1 MSTETLWGLF
11 MIVGLGTFLI
21 RVSFIQF
28 HGSMQ
33 WLLKRSSQVLMLL
46 PPAILAALC
55 VPAILFQRPTTAWV
69 PDYSQILA
77 ALVTVLVARHS
88 GSVFWPVITGMAC
101 LWGYRWL
108 PG

>member
-11 MIVGLGTFLI
+11 VVVGLGTFLI

-28 HGSMQ
+28 HSSMQ

-55 VPAILFQRPTTAWV
+55 VPAILFQHPFTAWV
-69 PDYSQILA
+69 PDYPQMLA
-77 ALVTVLVARHS
+77 ALTTVLVARYS
-88 GSVFWPVITGMAC
+88 GSVFWPVITGMTC
-101 LWGYRWL
+101 LWGCRWL
-108 PG
+108 LN